1 MSSCFSH
8 QKSRRLGDFLK
19 KGQEKK
25 IWSGSEKISQKIM
38 KTIHNLTILKISN
51 TYWKERGKTDKIK
64 ETIPAASKIL
74 PNE

>member
-1 MSSCFSH
+1 
-8 QKSRRLGDFLK
+8 
-19 KGQEKK
+19 
-25 IWSGSEKISQKIM
+25 M

-51 TYWKERGKTDKIK
+51 TYWLERGKTDKIK